1 MMAADV
7 LRDVVAFLGLA
18 ILAVG
23 LGLLA
28 TWLGIS
34 VFGGGLV
41 YFALAWM
48 DGRKEATKPKPP
60 TPAATLVIPG
70 QDTGAGSWI

>member
-1 MMAADV
+1 MAADV

-28 TWLGIS
+28 KWLGVS
-34 VFGGGLV
+34 VLGGGLI
-41 YFALAWM
+41 YFALVWM
-48 DGRKEATKPKPP
+48 DGRKETPKPRRQSQYEP
-60 TPAATLVIPG
+60 P
-70 QDTGAGSWI
+70 DRGAEPWI